1 MSAGVTG
8 TDTTLRTL
16 EEFMALALMMEN
28 EAAERYAELADAM
41 EMHNNV
47 DVAALFRRLA
57 KIEDIHAR
65 KISADM
71 KWKTPPVV
79 PPQPGL
85 WEGVEAPETAP
96 LDEVHYLM
104 QPYQALALA
113 LAAEQRAVTFFERL
127 AAVATDPAVR
137 AAAREMVED
146 EREHVTLVEAWLRKV
161 PKPEPDWA
169 EDPDPPRYTE

>member
-1 MSAGVTG
+1 MS
-8 TDTTLRTL
+8 TDAKHDAAPRTL
-16 EEFMALALMMEN
+16 EELMALAWQMEV
-28 EAAERYAELADAM
+28 EAAERYAELADVM
-41 EMHNNV
+41 ETHNNV

-71 KWKTPPVV
+71 KWKTAPAV

-85 WEGVEAPETAP
+85 WEGVEAPETTP

-104 QPYQALALA
+104 QPYQALELA
-113 LAAEQRAVTFFERL
+113 LAAEQRAVAFYERL
-127 AAVATDPAVR
+127 EGAATDPTVR
-137 AAAREMVED
+137 DAAREMVED

-161 PKPEPDWA
+161 PKPDAGWA
-169 EDPDPPRYTE
+169 EDPDPPRYTD